1 MLRRLDRCYHKVPTS
16 DQDFNDMETPQPAP
30 SATDIN
36 GYTDAPIPSF
46 TPTQLSFPLP
56 RAIGN
61 TQIYLHLS
69 CLAKA
74 ILLFLTTAPA
84 GSGSESV
91 SLASL
96 GSFVH
101 AIPDVRIPFLSLG
114 SLFSI
119 VSK

>member
-1 MLRRLDRCYHKVPTS
+1 
-16 DQDFNDMETPQPAP
+16 METPKLVPAP
-30 SATDIN
+30 TDVN
-36 GYTDAPIPSF
+36 GSTDAPIPSF

-61 TQIYLHLS
+61 MQIYLHLS

-74 ILLFLTTAPA
+74 ILLFMTTAPA
-84 GSGSESV
+84 GSGSGSV

-101 AIPDVRIPFLSLG
+101 AIPDVCKPFYFFYFQRIPVRYD
-114 SLFSI
+114 FSTI
-119 VSK
+119 SFVRS